1 VSISVHHFT
10 DNARDNTTVYLDAYC
25 RTNAAYD
32 VSVEDG
38 KITSVSLKLSGRVAV
53 LDSNY
58 FYEFFAGNLLW
69 DVSSSVR
76 HQFGAKPLPVCV
88 RYQSEHCIVIER
100 PPFKVSPRIRYGRRS
115 YRESARYA
123 TESEI
128 WIPWSVMVLHCSTGF
143 SSKNPRIDPYLY
155 FRDEPLSS
163 FDDQLIVAYTPNIF
177 TDGRICLGNSET
189 RLADAINKGEFS
201 KSDINSIYFFI
212 MNEYFMGGWNMD
224 LGHTHNISILKEAI
238 SKMIRASSVSSLI
251 KMAKSRKNRYLANRL
266 QEYDELEDAFTPRTS
281 ESFVKFHI
289 NYMSLLNLDDTLSY
303 VKLLMEK
310 AKNAYNHVTRNSK
323 TLKLGN
329 VLARLDDSFEN
340 MHEKVYKNSRS
351 WWDRYDKVNK
361 GQQRDA
367 ELARYC
373 ISHPQNQ
380 TKLHTWSLCI
390 EFDLE
395 DFLDY
400 ASTRALDKYDDDYDL
415 RKDFSRSDYVRKE
428 ISATFARQ
436 ESTGQRNN
444 ISNLAFLYI
453 NKLKKYS
460 NIDVLYNAID
470 LALIDLD
477 EFYRTEKGLQQ
488 NKNAVVIKLRDLD
501 ISKKKEVS
509 V

>member
-1 VSISVHHFT
+1 VSISISHFT
-10 DNARDNTTVYLDAYC
+10 DNAKDNTTVYLDAYC
-25 RTNAAYD
+25 RRNAAYN

-38 KITSVSLKLSGRVAV
+38 KITSVSLKLTGRVAV

-69 DVSSSVR
+69 DTSSSVR
-76 HQFGAKPLPVCV
+76 EKFGVKPLPVCV
-88 RYQSEHCIVIER
+88 RYQSENCIVIER

-123 TESEI
+123 TEAEI
-128 WIPWSVMVLHCSTGF
+128 WIPWTVMVLHCSTGF
-143 SSKNPRIDPYLY
+143 SSKNSRIDPYLY

-163 FDDQLIVAYTPNIF
+163 FDDQLILAYTPNVF
-177 TDGRICLGNSET
+177 TDGRICLGDSES

-224 LGHTHNISILKEAI
+224 LGHTHDMGKAREAI
-238 SKMIRASSVSSLI
+238 GKMIRAASVPSLI
-251 KMAKSRKNRYLANRL
+251 KIAKSRKNRYLANRL
-266 QEYDELEDAFTPRTS
+266 EEYDGS
-281 ESFVKFHI
+281 EASFVPGSSEGFIKFHI
-289 NYMSLLNLDDTLSY
+289 NYISLLNLDETLSY

-310 AKNAYNHVTRNSK
+310 AKNTYSHVTRNSK
-323 TLKLGN
+323 TLKLGH
-329 VLARLDDSFEN
+329 VLARLDDSFDS
-340 MHEKVYKNSRS
+340 MYEKIYKNVKNS
-351 WWDRYDKVNK
+351 WDRYDKVNK
-361 GQQRDA
+361 GQQKDA
-367 ELARYC
+367 ELARHC
-373 ISHPQNQ
+373 IAHPQNQ
-380 TKLHTWSLCI
+380 TKLHTWNLYV

-400 ASTRALDKYDDDYDL
+400 ASTRALDKYDYDYDL
-415 RKDFSRSDYVRKE
+415 KKDFSRSDYVRKE
-428 ISATFARQ
+428 ISATLARQ

-444 ISNLAFLYI
+444 ISNLAFLYL

-470 LALIDLD
+470 LALGDLD

-488 NKNAVVIKLRDLD
+488 IKNAVVIKLKDLD